1 MRSWMLIA
9 NKERRYQQLETV
21 HRSKEGAEM
30 KPTKGTVKM
39 YALYAPIRVACKE
52 SQALKGLA
60 KMKYDI

>member
-1 MRSWMLIA
+1 
-9 NKERRYQQLETV
+9 
-21 HRSKEGAEM
+21 M